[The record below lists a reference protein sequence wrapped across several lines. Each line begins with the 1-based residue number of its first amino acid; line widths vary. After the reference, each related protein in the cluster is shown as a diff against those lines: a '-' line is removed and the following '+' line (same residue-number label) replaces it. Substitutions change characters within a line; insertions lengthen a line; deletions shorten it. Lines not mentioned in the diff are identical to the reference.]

1 MGEGILSLRGIRK
14 SFGPTEVLRG
24 ISLDIEE
31 GEFVTL
37 LGSSGC
43 GKTTTLRIVA
53 GLETADEGE
62 VFLEGR
68 DVTQEPPEKRN
79 VNTVF
84 QSYALFPHM
93 TVEENIGYGLR
104 MQHRKKQEIA
114 KAVSEVLELI
124 QLPGFEKRRPSE
136 LSGGQRQRVAIARAI
151 VNRPRVLLLDEPLGA
166 LDLQLRRQMQ
176 FELKRLQKEL
186 GISFVY
192 ITHDQEEALNMSDR
206 IAVMKN
212 GIFQQVG
219 SPAEI
224 YDSPRNAY
232 VAQFVGSANI
242 LHGTVIRKNGELC
255 GCFHGT
261 VLPVRED
268 GKPREEGEALSVALR
283 SENVEF
289 CPAGEGIPAAV
300 TEKSFAAGMSRIVLK
315 TEDGSELTAS
325 RHGLDYDLRAGD
337 KVSFRF
343 RAEHAVPVEAEDE
356 T

>member
-14 SFGPTEVLRG
+14 SFGPTEVVRG
-24 ISLDIEE
+24 ISMDIEE

-114 KAVSEVLELI
+114 KVVSEVLELI

-219 SPAEI
+219 TPAEI
-224 YDSPRNAY
+224 YDFPRNAY

-242 LHGTVIRKNGELC
+242 LHGTVVRKNGELC
-255 GCFHGT
+255 GCFQGT

-268 GKPREEGEALSVALR
+268 GKPRNEGEALSVALR

-289 CPAGEGIPAAV
+289 CPAGEGIPATV

-315 TEDGSELTAS
+315 TENGSELTAS

-337 KVSFRF
+337 RVFFCF